1 MARGENGGVLPD
13 MRAYAAALQAMLR
26 KRSPEAYRAFLR
38 EWSDVH
44 ERGVAERLAKQDD
57 ATLRLRIER
66 MILDMPA
73 LADLHESAQAFIDG
87 ESGKR

>member
-1 MARGENGGVLPD
+1 MARGDNSGALPD

-38 EWSDVH
+38 EWSDMH
-44 ERGVAERLAKQDD
+44 ERGVAERLAKQND

-66 MILDMPA
+66 MILDTPA
-73 LADLHESAQAFIDG
+73 LSDLHESARAYIERDQ
-87 ESGKR
+87 